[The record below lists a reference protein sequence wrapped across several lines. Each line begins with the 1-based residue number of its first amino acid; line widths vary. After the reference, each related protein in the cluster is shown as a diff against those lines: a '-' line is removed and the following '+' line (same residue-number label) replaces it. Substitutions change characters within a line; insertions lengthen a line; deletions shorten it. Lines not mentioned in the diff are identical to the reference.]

1 MSHNSDKAD
10 GERKVMDE
18 RVVNSSE
25 KPSATLSAAGAIASP
40 VLEASVPV
48 AVRDLTKMYGAVT
61 AVDHISFTLKPATTV
76 ALLGGNGAGKT
87 TTIAMLLGLIVPTSG
102 EVRVFGA
109 DMSKERGLVA
119 HRLNFQS
126 PYVDLPSRLTVSQ
139 NLAVYARLYGIANA
153 SERIAHVARDLQIES
168 LLDRDTGKLSA
179 GQKTRVGLAK
189 AFLNAPE
196 LLLLDEPTASLDPD
210 TADWIRRKLRDY
222 ARDRGATL
230 LLASHNMAEVERLA
244 DRVILLHQGKI
255 IEDETPRALIATY
268 GRKTLEDVF
277 LDVVR
282 GRGRQG
288 SDTAEDGMTPA
299 RKAS

>member
-1 MSHNSDKAD
+1 
-10 GERKVMDE
+10 MDE
-18 RVVNSSE
+18 RVVNTGE
-25 KPSATLSAAGAIASP
+25 KPSVKLSDTGAREASVPDPSVPAAG
-40 VLEASVPV
+40 VPV
-48 AVRDLTKMYGAVT
+48 AVRDLTKIYGAVM

-87 TTIAMLLGLIVPTSG
+87 TTIAMLLGLIVPSSG

-153 SERIAHVARDLQIES
+153 KERIAYIARDLQIEP

-244 DRVILLHQGKI
+244 DRVILLDQGRI

-282 GRGRQG
+282 GRNRQG
-288 SDTAEDGMTPA
+288 GETTQDDMASA